1 MSKIRPSLPPQRHVK
16 KESISCFIAY
26 FPQFFPQVI
35 TPGSNINSTSYASLP
50 NLHGEIL
57 YSTKYARKDEKD
69 NGSFMSTT
77 GECGFGFSL
86 ILNSDKGD

>member
-26 FPQFFPQVI
+26 FPQFFPRMI

-50 NLHGEIL
+50 NLHGEYFIVQNIL
-57 YSTKYARKDEKD
+57 STNGQEKMKRIMAVSCHQQG
-69 NGSFMSTT
+69 NVGL
-77 GECGFGFSL
+77 GL
-86 ILNSDKGD
+86 A